1 MTWVERRHGVAE
13 MQRRTANQQ
22 VFERD
27 HLCLERPAQRRNRL
41 QDTHGVLRFEVVSWS
56 ILDLFD
62 EDRGVMKGQNTKPQ
76 LS

>member
-1 MTWVERRHGVAE
+1 
-13 MQRRTANQQ
+13 MQRRTTNQQ

-27 HLCLERPAQRRNRL
+27 HLCRDRPAQRRNRL
-41 QDTHGVLRFEVVSWS
+41 QDTHEVLRFEVVSWS

-76 LS
+76 VS